1 MIVNNDRRKSGSHG
15 LAYDDVGKGPVVVL
29 IHGYPFNRS
38 MWTDQ
43 VAALK
48 SHYRVLAVDLR
59 GHGDTP
65 VTSGT
70 SAMEDLAYD
79 IANLLDHLEVSRAVI
94 VGLSMGG
101 YVALA
106 FTRLFPLRVRGLVLA
121 DTRAQAD
128 TEDGR
133 QTRMTQVEKI
143 LSEGM
148 VGIADAMLPKLLTAE
163 TVAKRLD
170 VVRRIR
176 DMMVQTPPEGA
187 AAALRGMA
195 QRRDQRAFLPN
206 ILAPTLIIVGRE
218 DSITPLVDSEH
229 MHQQISGSRLQ
240 IIDGAAHLSNIE
252 RPTQFNDAMLK
263 FLKDIEV

>member
-1 MIVNNDRRKSGSHG
+1 MNGDRSKIESHG
-15 LAYDDVGKGPVVVL
+15 LAYDDVGEGPVIVL

-38 MWTDQ
+38 MWTEQ

-59 GHGDTP
+59 GHGETAVTP
-65 VTSGT
+65 GT
-70 SAMEDLAYD
+70 SAMEDMAYD

-106 FTRLFPLRVRGLVLA
+106 FTRLFTLRVRGLVLV

-128 TEDGR
+128 TEEGR
-133 QTRMTQVEKI
+133 QTRMAQVEKI
-143 LSEGM
+143 SREGM
-148 VGIADAMLPKLLTAE
+148 QGIADAMLPKLLTAE
-163 TVAKRLD
+163 TVAKRPD
-170 VVRRIR
+170 IVTRVRH
-176 DMMVQTPPEGA
+176 MMVHTPPDGA

-195 QRRDQRAFLPN
+195 QRRDQRPFLPN

-218 DSITPLVDSEH
+218 DAITPAADSEY
-229 MHQQISGSRLQ
+229 MHQEISGSRLE
-240 IIDGAAHLSNIE
+240 IIDGAGHVSNIE
-252 RPTQFNDAMLK
+252 RPTQFNDALLK
-263 FLKDIEV
+263 FLKDIEA